1 MDKLKQFYT
10 GKPWR
15 DLSHTL
21 KIQRGGKCER
31 CGFTVVEKSD
41 WVKLIGHHK
50 IELTEANISDPNI
63 SLNPDNVEIVCID
76 CHNKSHRRFGH
87 RKQVYIVWGSPLSGK
102 STLVR
107 ELMQYGD
114 IVLDMDRLW
123 EAITMQPEYIKPNNV
138 RFNVFA
144 LRDNL
149 LDQIKTR
156 YGQWYDAYIIG
167 GYPDANE
174 RDRLAKT
181 LGAELIYCEAT
192 EQECY
197 DRRRESGKPAEW
209 DEYIKKWWE
218 DYRRTGGIPP
228 GGE

>member
-1 MDKLKQFYT
+1 
-10 GKPWR
+10 
-15 DLSHTL
+15 
-21 KIQRGGKCER
+21 
-31 CGFTVVEKSD
+31 
-41 WVKLIGHHK
+41 
-50 IELTEANISDPNI
+50 
-63 SLNPDNVEIVCID
+63 
-76 CHNKSHRRFGH
+76 
-87 RKQVYIVWGSPLSGK
+87 
-102 STLVR
+102 
-107 ELMQYGD
+107 MQYGD

-174 RDRLAKT
+174 RERLVKT

-209 DEYIKKWWE
+209 DEYIKKWWA
-218 DYRRTGGIPP
+218 DYRRGIPP